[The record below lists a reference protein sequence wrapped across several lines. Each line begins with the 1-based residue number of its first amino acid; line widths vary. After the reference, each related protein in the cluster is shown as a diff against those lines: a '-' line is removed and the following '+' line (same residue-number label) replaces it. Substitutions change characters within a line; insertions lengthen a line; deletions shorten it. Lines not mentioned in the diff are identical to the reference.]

1 MKRVTAAQLR
11 ELGACEDQVRTVEKH
26 WPRGVP
32 LTGPSINKAMS
43 LGLDVGWFAQAV
55 LGAPAWAEYNKV
67 RAPAWAEYEKVM
79 APALAEYEKVRATA
93 LAEYNKVKAPA
104 WAEYGK
110 VRATALA
117 PLLREALP

>member
-11 ELGACEDQVRTVEKH
+11 ELGACKDQVETVEKH

-32 LTGPSINKAMS
+32 LTGPSIRKAMS

-55 LGAPAWAEYNKV
+55 LGAPALAEYNKV
-67 RAPAWAEYEKVM
+67 RAPAWAEYEKVMAPAWAEYEKVM

-104 WAEYGK
+104 
-110 VRATALA
+110 LA